1 MCGFAGIFD
10 LRGDHRVEPE
20 VAVSMAQALVH
31 RGPDSCGSW
40 SDETL
45 ALGFRRLS
53 IIDLA
58 GSEQPLTNE
67 DGSLVVAC
75 NGEIF
80 NFRDLRRE
88 LIERGH
94 VLSTQGDVEVLV
106 HLYEELGIGLLDR
119 LDGQFAF
126 ALYDRPRRRLMLAR
140 DPFGICPLYW
150 TVVDGRLLFASEIK
164 ALLRHPAVRP
174 RVDLGG
180 LDQVLMFPGLVSPR
194 TFFAGVHSLRPG
206 HVLLVE
212 NGEVR
217 EREYWDLVYPR
228 QEESAGLPE
237 VDEEAARAE
246 LEDLLEQSVRR
257 RLQADVEV
265 GFYLSGGLDSSL
277 IAALVSD
284 ATPGVRR
291 HSFSVGFGAQQRS
304 EVRFQELMAETVG
317 SVHHPIDFGPLEVLE
332 RLESMVGHCECP
344 VKETYNTCS
353 LALSESARRA
363 GVTVI
368 LTGEGADELFAGYVG
383 YRFDQSGSG
392 MGIDDELEAALEA
405 DVRCSLWGDGAIAY
419 ENRYVAQ
426 REISQ
431 ALYSEAVLEQ
441 LDDFDC
447 LAQPLVNPERLAG
460 RHPIHQRSY
469 LDFKLRMADHLLGDH
484 GDRMALANS
493 VEARFPFLSTRVVD
507 FATRLPTGLKLRD
520 GEEKYL
526 VKRVADR
533 RVPSSIVRRQKFG
546 FNAPGSPELLRT
558 GSSWLRDQLSPAR
571 IQRQGLFNPDTVER
585 LRRRYSEPDFA
596 LAIPFE
602 TDLLTIVLTTGLLID
617 HFDLPCLS

>member
-1 MCGFAGIFD
+1 MCGFSGIFD
-10 LRGDHRVEPE
+10 LRGSHRVEPE
-20 VAVSMAQALVH
+20 LAVAMAEALVH
-31 RGPDSCGSW
+31 RGPDSQGAW
-40 SDETL
+40 HDETL

-53 IIDLA
+53 IIDLE

-67 DGSLVVAC
+67 DGSVVLAC

-80 NFRDLRRE
+80 NYRDLRRE
-88 LIERGH
+88 LEEKGH
-94 VLSTQGDVEVLV
+94 RLSTQGDVEVLA
-106 HLYEELGIGLLDR
+106 HLYEDLGTAFLDR
-119 LDGQFAF
+119 LDGQFACV
-126 ALYDRPRRRLMLAR
+126 LYDRTRRRLVLAR

-150 TVVDGRLLFASEIK
+150 SVVDGRLLFASEIK
-164 ALLRHPAVRP
+164 ALLRHPALRP

-194 TFFAGVHSLRPG
+194 TFFAGVRSLRPG
-206 HVLLVE
+206 HCLVVQ
-212 NGEVR
+212 NGEVQ

-228 QEESAGLPE
+228 REESAELAA
-237 VDEEAARAE
+237 VSEEAARDE
-246 LEDLLEQSVRR
+246 LQELLERSVRR

-291 HSFSVGFGAQQRS
+291 HSFSIGFGAEQRS
-304 EVRFQELMAETVG
+304 EVRYQELMAETVG
-317 SVHHPIDFGPLEVLE
+317 SVHHPIEFGPTEVIE
-332 RLESMVGHCECP
+332 RLETMAAHCECP

-383 YRFDQSGSG
+383 YRFDQDGLG
-392 MGIDDELEAALEA
+392 MGFDDELEAALEEE
-405 DVRCSLWGDGAIAY
+405 VRCSLWGDGEIAY

-441 LDDFDC
+441 LGDFDC
-447 LAQPLVNPERLAG
+447 LAQQLVKPERLAG

-469 LDFKLRMADHLLGDH
+469 LDFKLRMADHLLSDH
-484 GDRMALANS
+484 GDRMALAHS
-493 VEARFPFLSTRVVD
+493 VEARFPFLSTQIVD
-507 FATRLPTGLKLRD
+507 FATRLPTGLKLCD

-526 VKRVADR
+526 VKRVAEA

-558 GSSWLRDQLSPAR
+558 GHPWLMDQLSPER
-571 IQRQGLFNPDTVER
+571 IRRQGYFNPDTVER
-585 LRRRYSEPDFA
+585 LLRRYSEPGFA
-596 LAIPFE
+596 LEVPFE
-602 TDLLTIVLTTGLLID
+602 TDLLTIVLTTGLLVD
-617 HFDLPCLS
+617 HFELPCLT